1 MTVASNQAVVIL
13 GGFLITDEAYTPLA
27 EWIRSHTGA
36 EVRVVH
42 VSRLDWLATTWG
54 FGWIRLLDRVDTCVK
69 DLQVGSATDR
79 VTLIGHS
86 SGGVLLRAYL
96 SDQGF
101 LGRCY
106 SGALRCSRL
115 ITLGSPHQARRATAL
130 RALVD
135 QRFPGCP
142 HSDRVNYVS
151 VAGRLDLNGANASGF
166 SRRSAP
172 KSYVQICGDSQAPGD
187 GLVPV
192 SSALLK
198 DSVAVELEDTAH
210 GGLFG
215 ASWYGST
222 DRIEA
227 WWSALS

>member
-1 MTVASNQAVVIL
+1 MVASDQAVVIL
-13 GGFLITDEAYTPLA
+13 GGFLITDEAYSPLA
-27 EWIRSHTGA
+27 EWIRANTGA
-36 EVRVVH
+36 SVRVVH
-42 VSRLDWLATTWG
+42 VSRIDWLATTWG
-54 FGWIRLLDRVDTCVK
+54 FGWIRLLDRVDACVRE
-69 DLQVGSATDR
+69 LQAESSTHR

-96 SDQGF
+96 SDQTF

-106 SGALRCSRL
+106 GGALRCNRL
-115 ITLGSPHQARRATAL
+115 ITLGSPHQARRATVL

-142 HSDRVNYVS
+142 HSDQVNYVS
-151 VAGRLDLNGANASGF
+151 VAGRLDLTSANASGF

-172 KSYVQICGDSQAPGD
+172 KSYVQISGHPEGPGD

-198 DSVAVELEDTAH
+198 DAVAVELDDTAH

-215 ASWYGST
+215 TSWYGST
-222 DRIEA
+222 DRIEL
-227 WWSALS
+227 WWSALP